1 MANELFQEYWIWRQ
15 IRSPEFSSMVIIY
28 FFLLKVQ
35 SRIDLGMFEC
45 RERFYATSGVSFFH
59 FSAIFLNKK
68 KKVSNGIGF

>member
-1 MANELFQEYWIWRQ
+1 
-15 IRSPEFSSMVIIY
+15 MVIIY

-45 RERFYATSGVSFFH
+45 RERFYATSGVTFCFFH

-68 KKVSNGIGF
+68 NKKFRMELDFREILL